1 MEYDKTKD
9 WDKYQRLME
18 LSDWC
23 DNMAIKKKK
32 DKNLKTFYKNAS
44 IAFRN
49 RALEVAGQA

>member
-1 MEYDKTKD
+1 MEYDKKKD

-23 DNMAIKKKK
+23 DTMAIKKKH

-49 RALEVAGQA
+49 RALKVAGQA

>member
-1 MEYDKTKD
+1 MEYDKKKD

-23 DNMAIKKKK
+23 DNMAIKKMK

-49 RALEVAGQA
+49 RALKVAGQA

>member
-23 DNMAIKKKK
+23 DTMAIKKKK
-32 DKNLKTFYKNAS
+32 DTNLKTFYKNAS
-44 IAFRN
+44 IAFRD
-49 RALEVAGQA
+49 RALKVAGQA

>member
-23 DNMAIKKKK
+23 DNMAIKKKH

-49 RALEVAGQA
+49 RALKVAGQA